1 MNIDWL
7 REHCLSL
14 PHATETV
21 QWGDDLVFKI
31 GGKMFAVV
39 ALEPS
44 ATNHLAF
51 KCTPEKFAE
60 LTEIPGIIP
69 APYMARAMW
78 VAFEELN
85 ALRADEIRALI
96 RESYELVFAK
106 LTKKQQLELTAAGAG
121 SPRAAN
127 QALGAG
133 SSLSSARMYSMTDSL
148 QPSMCVQ
155 RP

>member
-31 GGKMFAVV
+31 SGKMFAVV
-39 ALEPS
+39 PLEPS
-44 ATNHLAF
+44 AANHLAL
-51 KCTPEKFAE
+51 KCTPEKFVE

-78 VAFEELN
+78 IAFEDLN
-85 ALRADEIRALI
+85 VLRADEIRALI
-96 RESYELVFAK
+96 RESYDLVFAK
-106 LTKKQQLELTAAGAG
+106 LTKKQQQELTAAGR
-121 SPRAAN
+121 SQRSTRP
-127 QALGAG
+127 
-133 SSLSSARMYSMTDSL
+133 ARL
-148 QPSMCVQ
+148 KKVLKNK
-155 RP
+155 

>member
-39 ALEPS
+39 PLEPAA
-44 ATNHLAF
+44 ATHLSF

-60 LTEIPGIIP
+60 LAETPGIIP

-78 VAFEELN
+78 VAFEDLN
-85 ALRADEIRALI
+85 ALRTDEIRALI
-96 RESYELVFAK
+96 RESYDLVFAK
-106 LTKKQQLELTAAGAG
+106 LTKKIQEELTAGG
-121 SPRAAN
+121 RSQRSTRP
-127 QALGAG
+127 
-133 SSLSSARMYSMTDSL
+133 AR
-148 QPSMCVQ
+148 PKKIIKNK
-155 RP
+155 